1 MFVFLIM
8 NLFLTF
14 FSILPNWN
22 LTLSSIDLLKDE
34 NSYTYTISEKRM
46 YELSSRLDRKIIKSD
61 DGKINYENELF
72 IDGNSKGKVNFEN
85 IESLYRS
92 DQTNTRLN
100 ILCPMVKHHP
110 IHIDDMNEIYNNNLG
125 QSDVDWN
132 LKCYFHCTGFF
143 FTFYLDK
150 EENQVFDLKN
160 DKSFDSYSNLQM
172 GKVMYDF
179 KLVNKE
185 SDYQG
190 DFYPI
195 CAIVKKD
202 KYIQFVGTEY
212 ILNKNNHPRNGFML
226 QEKIKILTKAKKY
239 SQANFLSDTNDFYYF
254 TYNNI
259 YDFSSGFS
267 TKTVVGQNYFT
278 NDVEVEN
285 NYNSPFEFIDEV
297 EIKKMKIIP
306 YTKYVYYLKMKKH
319 IMEY

>member
-1 MFVFLIM
+1 MFAFLIM

-132 LKCYFHCTGFF
+132 LKCYFHRTGFF
-143 FTFYLDK
+143 LLF
-150 EENQVFDLKN
+150 
-160 DKSFDSYSNLQM
+160 
-172 GKVMYDF
+172 
-179 KLVNKE
+179 
-185 SDYQG
+185 
-190 DFYPI
+190 I
-195 CAIVKKD
+195 WIKK
-202 KYIQFVGTEY
+202 
-212 ILNKNNHPRNGFML
+212 
-226 QEKIKILTKAKKY
+226 KIK
-239 SQANFLSDTNDFYYF
+239 FL
-254 TYNNI
+254 I
-259 YDFSSGFS
+259 
-267 TKTVVGQNYFT
+267 
-278 NDVEVEN
+278 
-285 NYNSPFEFIDEV
+285 
-297 EIKKMKIIP
+297 
-306 YTKYVYYLKMKKH
+306 
-319 IMEY
+319 